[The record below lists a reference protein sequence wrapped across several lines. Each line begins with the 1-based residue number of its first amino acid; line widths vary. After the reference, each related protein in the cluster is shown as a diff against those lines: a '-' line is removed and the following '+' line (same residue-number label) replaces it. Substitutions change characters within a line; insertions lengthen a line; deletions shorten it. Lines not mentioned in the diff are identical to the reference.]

1 MGWFRNRSK
10 ASELEARLRH
20 ERPEP
25 RPEFLQAVAS
35 RVDASRERTS
45 LKLRVAF
52 AAVLS
57 LVLLVAV
64 ASVGGVGYAA
74 SGAQRAAQSVGNVFS
89 PPANDSS
96 RLVALGE
103 RDDAADNQYVK
114 ECRDAVKQK
123 IKAEQELHKAN
134 MEAATTKAQKRA
146 ELLRHLAVMAA
157 LQAEKHA
164 CKFKGRGR
172 GR

>member
-10 ASELEARLRH
+10 ASELEERLRN
-20 ERPEP
+20 ERPAP
-25 RPEFLQAVAS
+25 RAEFVRAVAS

-45 LKLRVAF
+45 LKLRVVF

-74 SGAQRAAQSVGNVFS
+74 SGAQRAAQSVTNVFS
-89 PPANDSS
+89 PPANDS
-96 RLVALGE
+96 RELAALD
-103 RDDAADNQYVK
+103 RDGPADNQYVK

-123 IKAEQELHKAN
+123 IKAEQELHKAR
-134 MEAATTKAQKRA
+134 MQQATTPAQKRA
-146 ELLRHLAVMAA
+146 ELLRHAVALAQ
-157 LQAEKHA
+157 LEAEKFA
-164 CKFKGRGR
+164 CNFRRGGRR
-172 GR
+172 